1 MLNTLNVEET
11 LMQFAPEIL
20 AEVIVVE
27 ALVIIRDHRFCS
39 LISKYFDIYLLLVD
53 IGLSK

>member
-20 AEVIVVE
+20 AEVILIE

-39 LISKYFDIYLLLVD
+39 LIFQIFSYLFAFAF
-53 IGLSK
+53 S